1 MLIQATLIKFN
12 ESQINRHE
20 LEEKFVV
27 ENRGFRRN
35 GKKILKKHRGVSVIK
50 KYYIYVRDCQ
60 VINSNNKKEATHT
73 FIHRYVI

>member
-35 GKKILKKHRGVSVIK
+35 GKIFLKK
-50 KYYIYVRDCQ
+50 
-60 VINSNNKKEATHT
+60 A
-73 FIHRYVI
+73 